1 MTRVLFV
8 CLGNICRSP
17 TAEATFRAVVEK
29 RGVADRFVID
39 SAGTA
44 GHHAG
49 ESAHRETRREAE
61 ARGTPIT
68 HRARQVKVSDFE
80 DFDLLLA
87 MDRQN
92 ARDLRRLAPSD
103 DVRKKV
109 VLFRSY
115 ERAADG
121 DGDAARDGADGEHLD
136 TPDPWYTG
144 EFARVY
150 DICARA
156 SEGLFAALDGTP
168 S

>member
-17 TAEATFRAVVEK
+17 TAEATFRALVEK
-29 RGVADRFVID
+29 RGVADRFAID

-68 HRARQVKVSDFE
+68 HRARQVKASDFE

-92 ARDLRRLAPSD
+92 ERDLLRLAPSD
-103 DVRKKV
+103 EARKKV
-109 VLFRSY
+109 ALFRSY
-115 ERAADG
+115 EHGGPTSPAPASTG
-121 DGDAARDGADGEHLD
+121 DLD

-156 SEGLFAALDGTP
+156 SEGLFVALAG
-168 S
+168 SRS

>member
-103 DVRKKV
+103 DARKKV

-115 ERAADG
+115 ER
-121 DGDAARDGADGEHLD
+121 GDAAGDGADGEHLD

-156 SEGLFAALDGTP
+156 SEGLFAALAG
-168 S
+168 SRS

>member
-17 TAEATFRAVVEK
+17 TAEATFRALVEK
-29 RGVADRFVID
+29 RGVADRFAID

-49 ESAHRETRREAE
+49 ESAHRDTRREAE

-68 HRARQVKVSDFE
+68 HRARQVKASDFE
-80 DFDLLLA
+80 DFDLILA

-92 ARDLRRLAPSD
+92 ERDLLRLAPSD
-103 DVRKKV
+103 EARKKV
-109 VLFRSY
+109 ALFRSY
-115 ERAADG
+115 EHG
-121 DGDAARDGADGEHLD
+121 GDARDGEHLD

-150 DICARA
+150 DICERA
-156 SEGLFAALDGTP
+156 SEGLFTALAGSP